1 MRNAL
6 IFFLL
11 LSVTL
16 FPRQLIIA
24 TTTSLYE
31 TGLLD
36 LLKAHF
42 EKRYPIQVV
51 FAPMGS
57 GMALAMGR
65 RGDADLLL
73 VHSPSDEEQFMKDGL
88 GLKRVSFM
96 YNDFIVVGPKEWQER
111 EFEDAL
117 SFMRYIHENQLPF
130 VSRADGSGTHK
141 KEQELWKSIGVV
153 PEGKWYHMAGTGM
166 AQTLLIA
173 NELKAFCL
181 TDRAT
186 FEMLKNRLSMKICC
200 EDGKLLKNIYSV
212 ILVNPKNGKRVNYED
227 AKKFVDFLLEDS
239 TLELIENY
247 SVNGVKLFRV
257 FR

>member
-1 MRNAL
+1 M
-6 IFFLL
+6 L
-11 LSVTL
+11 LSATL
-16 FPRQLIIA
+16 LSRQLIIA

-36 LLKAHF
+36 LLKTHF

-51 FAPMGS
+51 FAPVGS
-57 GMALAMGR
+57 GMALAMGK

-73 VHSPSDEEQFMKDGL
+73 VHSPLDEEQFMKEGFGL
-88 GLKRVSFM
+88 ERASFM
-96 YNDFIVVGPKEWQER
+96 YNDFIIVGPKEWQER
-111 EFEDAL
+111 EFKDVL
-117 SFMRYIHENQLPF
+117 SFMRYIYENRMPF
-130 VSRADGSGTHK
+130 VSRSDNSGTHR

-173 NELKAFCL
+173 NELRAFCL

-186 FEMLKNRLSMKICC
+186 FEMVKKRLNLKICY
-200 EDGKLLKNIYSV
+200 EDDELLKNIYSA
-212 ILVNPKNGKRVNYED
+212 ILVNPKNGKKVNYED

-239 TLELIENY
+239 TLKLIESY

>member
-11 LSVTL
+11 LSSAL
-16 FPRQLIIA
+16 LSRQLIIA

-36 LLKAHF
+36 LLKSYF
-42 EKRYPIQVV
+42 EERYKIRVV
-51 FAPMGS
+51 FAPVGS
-57 GMALAMGR
+57 GMALAMGK

-73 VHSPSDEEQFMKDGL
+73 VHSPLDEEQFMKDGF

-96 YNDFIVVGPKEWQER
+96 YNDFVVVGPKERQER
-111 EFEDAL
+111 EFEDVL
-117 SFMRYIHENQLPF
+117 SFMRYIHENQLLF

-173 NELKAFCL
+173 NELRAFCL

-186 FEMLKNRLSMKICC
+186 FEALKNRLSMKICC
-200 EDGKLLKNIYSV
+200 EGGELLRNIYSA
-212 ILVNPKNGKRVNYED
+212 ILVNPKNGKRVNHED
-227 AKKFVDFLLEDS
+227 AKKFFEFLFEDS
-239 TLELIENY
+239 TLKLIENY
-247 SVNGVKLFRV
+247 SVNGVRLFRV

>member
-1 MRNAL
+1 MRSSL

-11 LSVTL
+11 LSATL
-16 FPRQLIIA
+16 LSRQLIIA

-42 EKRYPIQVV
+42 EKRYPIHVV
-51 FAPMGS
+51 FAPVGS
-57 GMALAMGR
+57 GMALTMGK

-73 VHSPSDEEQFMKDGL
+73 VHSPSDEEQFMKDGF

-96 YNDFIVVGPKEWQER
+96 YNDFVVVGPKEWQER
-111 EFEDAL
+111 EFADAL
-117 SFMRYIHENQLPF
+117 SFMRHIYENRLPF
-130 VSRADGSGTHK
+130 VSRSDNSGTHR
-141 KEQELWKSIGVV
+141 KELELWKSIGVV

-173 NELKAFCL
+173 NELRAFCL
-181 TDRAT
+181 TDRAS
-186 FEMLKNRLSMKICC
+186 FEMLKNRLNMKICC
-200 EDGKLLKNIYSV
+200 EDGKLLRNVYSA
-212 ILVNPKNGKRVNYED
+212 ILVNPKNGKRVNHED
-227 AKKFVDFLLEDS
+227 AKKFFEFLFEDS
-239 TLELIENY
+239 TLKLIENY
-247 SVNGVKLFRV
+247 SANGVKLFRA